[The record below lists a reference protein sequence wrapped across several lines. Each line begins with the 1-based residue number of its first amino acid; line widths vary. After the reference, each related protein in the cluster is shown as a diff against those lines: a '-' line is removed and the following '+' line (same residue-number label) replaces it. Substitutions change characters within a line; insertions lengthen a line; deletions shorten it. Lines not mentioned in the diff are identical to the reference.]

1 MVKLKWFRSIR
12 QDCPGW
18 TKPAF
23 VWFSPRWESICPMK
37 GISKGS
43 RWSTKLILQEQARLE
58 SRIDLQEHKLDWN
71 PKLILQEQARLDSQ
85 IDLQEQCSIGIRPH
99 VWGTRML
106 MWSKMTP
113 LCFPQWRPKSTVAFT
128 ICFFIIF
135 LFCFSFFTICFFVS
149 YIFNEL
155 FFSMVNWLFTC
166 FFLLFLLNLPG
177 VLFCFKISR
186 WWSKVLLK
194 LERETGL

>member
-71 PKLILQEQARLDSQ
+71 PNWSSKSKLDWIPKLISKSNARLESGHTFGEPGCWCGQ
-85 IDLQEQCSIGIRPH
+85 RWPRCVFHNGGQNQLLH
-99 VWGTRML
+99 L
-106 MWSKMTP
+106 
-113 LCFPQWRPKSTVAFT
+113 LFAFLW
-128 ICFFIIF
+128 FFYF
-135 LFCFSFFTICFFVS
+135 VSHFFTICFFV
-149 YIFNEL
+149 
-155 FFSMVNWLFTC
+155 C
-166 FFLLFLLNLPG
+166 FFF
-177 VLFCFKISR
+177 FTIFHICFFYYF
-186 WWSKVLLK
+186 
-194 LERETGL
+194 

>member
-113 LCFPQWRPKSTVAFT
+113 LCVPQWRPKSTVAFT
-128 ICFFIIF
+128 ICFFMIF
-135 LFCFSFFTICFFVS
+135 LFCFSFFYNLLFCFFFTIFHICFF
-149 YIFNEL
+149 YYF
-155 FFSMVNWLFTC
+155 
-166 FFLLFLLNLPG
+166 
-177 VLFCFKISR
+177 
-186 WWSKVLLK
+186 
-194 LERETGL
+194 

>member
-71 PKLILQEQARLDSQ
+71 PKLILQEQARLEAR

-99 VWGTRML
+99 VWGTRCWCGQRWPRCVFHNGGQNQL
-106 MWSKMTP
+106 
-113 LCFPQWRPKSTVAFT
+113 LHLLFAFYDFS
-128 ICFFIIF
+128 ILFLIF
-135 LFCFSFFTICFFVS
+135 LQFAFLFLFLQFFTFVS
-149 YIFNEL
+149 FTIFNEL
-155 FFSMVNWLFTC
+155 FFLWSIGFLHVSFCC
-166 FFLLFLLNLPG
+166 FYY
-177 VLFCFKISR
+177 
-186 WWSKVLLK
+186 W
-194 LERETGL
+194 TMT